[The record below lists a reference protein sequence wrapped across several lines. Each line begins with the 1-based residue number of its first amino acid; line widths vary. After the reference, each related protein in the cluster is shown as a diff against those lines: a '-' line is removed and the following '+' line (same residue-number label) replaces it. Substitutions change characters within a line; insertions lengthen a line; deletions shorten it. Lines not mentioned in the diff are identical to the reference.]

1 MGLQLR
7 DLIEVPG
14 GDHVSLH
21 VRCVRD
27 ADAQRPTIED
37 VIPHLGLQGLEREV
51 CEMIFPVST
60 SLPQMELP
68 AIEHL
73 AANWIAWDEDL
84 VPLRRFHFAF
94 LDKHAFMLAAQ
105 HAGAQ
110 HGAVLRL
117 RGSEDVLC
125 HVELHLIAE
134 SEKIELLGRL
144 HQVLHKQQGEIKSLQ
159 EGSARLFEV
168 TQRLAEELHETR
180 KALGNTL
187 ESLGAHFPQLIDDLH
202 LRAALRERPS

>member
-21 VRCVRD
+21 VRCFRD

-37 VIPHLGLQGLEREV
+37 VIPHLGLEGLEREV

-168 TQRLAEELHETR
+168 TQRLAEELQETR

-187 ESLGAHFPQLIDDLH
+187 ETLGAHFPQLIDDLH
-202 LRAALRERPS
+202 LRAALRERPA

>member
-21 VRCVRD
+21 VRCFRD

-37 VIPHLGLQGLEREV
+37 VIPHLGLEGLEREV

-168 TQRLAEELHETR
+168 TQRLAEELQETR

>member
-21 VRCVRD
+21 VRCFRD
-27 ADAQRPTIED
+27 GDAQRPTIED

-168 TQRLAEELHETR
+168 TQRLAEELQETR

>member
-7 DLIEVPG
+7 DLVEVPG
-14 GDHVSLH
+14 GEHVSLH
-21 VRCVRD
+21 VRCVKD
-27 ADAQRPTIED
+27 ATAQRPTIED
-37 VIPHLGLQGLEREV
+37 VVSHLGLEGIEREV

-94 LDKHAFMLAAQ
+94 LDKHAFTLAAQ

-110 HGAVLRL
+110 QGAVLRL
-117 RGSEDVLC
+117 RGPDDALC

-144 HQVLHKQQGEIKSLQ
+144 HEVLHKQQGEIKSLQ
-159 EGSARLFEV
+159 EGSARLFQV
-168 TQRLAEELHETR
+168 MQRLSEELQETR
-180 KALGNTL
+180 NALGKTL
-187 ESLGAHFPQLIDDLH
+187 ETLAAHFPQLIDDFR

>member
-21 VRCVRD
+21 VRCFRD
-27 ADAQRPTIED
+27 GDAQRPTIED
-37 VIPHLGLQGLEREV
+37 VIPHLGLEGLEREV

-168 TQRLAEELHETR
+168 TQRLAEELQETR

-187 ESLGAHFPQLIDDLH
+187 ETLGAHFPQLIDDLH
-202 LRAALRERPS
+202 LRAALRERPA

>member
-37 VIPHLGLQGLEREV
+37 VIPHLGLEGLEREV

-168 TQRLAEELHETR
+168 TQRLAEELQETR

>member
-21 VRCVRD
+21 VRCFRD
-27 ADAQRPTIED
+27 GDAQRPTIED
-37 VIPHLGLQGLEREV
+37 VIPHLGLEGLEREV

-110 HGAVLRL
+110 QGAVLRL

>member
-21 VRCVRD
+21 VRCFRD
-27 ADAQRPTIED
+27 GDAQRPTIED
-37 VIPHLGLQGLEREV
+37 VIPHLGLEGLEREV

-187 ESLGAHFPQLIDDLH
+187 ESLGAHFPQLIDGLH

>member
-21 VRCVRD
+21 VRCFRD
-27 ADAQRPTIED
+27 GDAQRPTIED
-37 VIPHLGLQGLEREV
+37 VIPHLGLEGLEREV

-168 TQRLAEELHETR
+168 TQRLAEELQETR

>member
-7 DLIEVPG
+7 DLVEVPG
-14 GDHVSLH
+14 GEHVSLH
-21 VRCVRD
+21 VRCVKD
-27 ADAQRPTIED
+27 ATAERPTIED
-37 VIPHLGLQGLEREV
+37 VVPLLGLEGIEREV

-60 SLPQMELP
+60 SLPQSELP

-84 VPLRRFHFAF
+84 VPLRRLHFAF
-94 LDKHAFMLAAQ
+94 LDKHAFTLAAQ
-105 HAGAQ
+105 HVGAQ

-117 RGSEDVLC
+117 RGPEDALC

-159 EGSARLFEV
+159 EGTASLFQVMERLSEEV
-168 TQRLAEELHETR
+168 QETR
-180 KALGNTL
+180 NALGKTL
-187 ESLGAHFPQLIDDLH
+187 ETLAAHFPQLIDDLR
-202 LRAALRERPS
+202 LRAAVRERPP

>member
-21 VRCVRD
+21 VRCFRD
-27 ADAQRPTIED
+27 GDAQRPTIED
-37 VIPHLGLQGLEREV
+37 VIPHLGLEGLEREV

>member
-21 VRCVRD
+21 VRCFRD

>member
-21 VRCVRD
+21 VRCFRD
-27 ADAQRPTIED
+27 GDAQRPTIED
-37 VIPHLGLQGLEREV
+37 VIPHLGLEGLEREV

-168 TQRLAEELHETR
+168 TQRLAEELQETR

-187 ESLGAHFPQLIDDLH
+187 ETLGAHFPQLIDDLH

>member
-21 VRCVRD
+21 VRCFRD

-37 VIPHLGLQGLEREV
+37 VIPHLGLEGLEREV

>member
-21 VRCVRD
+21 VRCFRD

-37 VIPHLGLQGLEREV
+37 VIPHLGLEGLEREV

-73 AANWIAWDEDL
+73 AAKWIAWDEDL

-202 LRAALRERPS
+202 LRAALRERPA

>member
-1 MGLQLR
+1 
-7 DLIEVPG
+7 
-14 GDHVSLH
+14 
-21 VRCVRD
+21 
-27 ADAQRPTIED
+27 
-37 VIPHLGLQGLEREV
+37 
-51 CEMIFPVST
+51 
-60 SLPQMELP
+60 MELP

-168 TQRLAEELHETR
+168 TQRLAEELQETR

-187 ESLGAHFPQLIDDLH
+187 ETLGAHFPQLIDDLH
-202 LRAALRERPS
+202 LRAALRERPA

>member
-37 VIPHLGLQGLEREV
+37 VIPHLGLEGLEREV

>member
-21 VRCVRD
+21 VRCFRD

-37 VIPHLGLQGLEREV
+37 VIPHLGLEGLEREV

-168 TQRLAEELHETR
+168 TQRLAEELQETR

-202 LRAALRERPS
+202 LRAALRERPA

>member
-21 VRCVRD
+21 VRCFRD
-27 ADAQRPTIED
+27 GDAQRPTIED
-37 VIPHLGLQGLEREV
+37 VIPHLGLEGLEREV

-105 HAGAQ
+105 HVGAQ

-168 TQRLAEELHETR
+168 TQRLAEELQETR

-187 ESLGAHFPQLIDDLH
+187 ETLGAHFPQLIDDLR
-202 LRAALRERPS
+202 LRAALRERPA

>member
-21 VRCVRD
+21 VRCFRD
-27 ADAQRPTIED
+27 GDAQRPTIED
-37 VIPHLGLQGLEREV
+37 VIPHLGLEGLEREV

-144 HQVLHKQQGEIKSLQ
+144 HLVLHKQQGEIKSLQ

>member
-21 VRCVRD
+21 VRCLRD

-37 VIPHLGLQGLEREV
+37 VIPHLGLEGLEREV

>member
-21 VRCVRD
+21 VRCFRD
-27 ADAQRPTIED
+27 GDAQRPTIED
-37 VIPHLGLQGLEREV
+37 VIPHLGLEGLEREV

-94 LDKHAFMLAAQ
+94 LDKHAFVLAAH

>member
-21 VRCVRD
+21 VRCFRD
-27 ADAQRPTIED
+27 GDAQRPTIED
-37 VIPHLGLQGLEREV
+37 VIPHLGLEGLEREV

-168 TQRLAEELHETR
+168 TQRLAEELQETR

-202 LRAALRERPS
+202 LRAALRERPA

>member
-21 VRCVRD
+21 VRCFRD
-27 ADAQRPTIED
+27 GDAQRPTIED
-37 VIPHLGLQGLEREV
+37 VIPHLGLEGLEREV

-202 LRAALRERPS
+202 LRAALRERPA

>member
-21 VRCVRD
+21 VRCFRD

-37 VIPHLGLQGLEREV
+37 VIPHLGLEGLEREV

-168 TQRLAEELHETR
+168 TQRLAEELRETR

>member
-1 MGLQLR
+1 MGLHVG

-21 VRCVRD
+21 VRCCRE
-27 ADAQRPTIED
+27 AAWRPATIDD
-37 VIPHLGLQGLEREV
+37 VIPHFGLEGLDRPV
-51 CEMIFPVST
+51 SEMIFPVATRLSET
-60 SLPQMELP
+60 ELP

-73 AANWIAWDEDL
+73 AANWLAWDEDL

-94 LDKHAFMLAAQ
+94 LDKHAFTLAAQ

-117 RGSEDVLC
+117 RGPEDALC

-159 EGSARLFEV
+159 EGSARLFDV
-168 TQRLAEELHETR
+168 TQRLAQELQETR
-180 KALGNTL
+180 NALGNTL
-187 ESLGAHFPQLIDDLH
+187 ETLGAHFPQLIDDLR

>member
-21 VRCVRD
+21 VRCFRD

-37 VIPHLGLQGLEREV
+37 VIPHLGLEGLEREV

-60 SLPQMELP
+60 SLPEMELP

-168 TQRLAEELHETR
+168 TQRLAEELQETR

-187 ESLGAHFPQLIDDLH
+187 ETLGAHFPQLIDDLH
-202 LRAALRERPS
+202 LRAALRERPA

>member
-21 VRCVRD
+21 VRCFRD
-27 ADAQRPTIED
+27 GDAQRPTIED
-37 VIPHLGLQGLEREV
+37 VIPHLGLEGLEREV

-73 AANWIAWDEDL
+73 AASWIAWDEDL

-94 LDKHAFMLAAQ
+94 LDKHAFVLAAQ

-134 SEKIELLGRL
+134 REKIELLGRL

-168 TQRLAEELHETR
+168 TQRLAEELQETR

-187 ESLGAHFPQLIDDLH
+187 ETLGAHFPQLIDDLH
-202 LRAALRERPS
+202 LRAALRERPA

>member
-21 VRCVRD
+21 VRCFRD
-27 ADAQRPTIED
+27 GDAQRPTIED
-37 VIPHLGLQGLEREV
+37 VIPHLGLEGLEREV

-117 RGSEDVLC
+117 RGCEDVLC

-168 TQRLAEELHETR
+168 TQRLAEELQETR

-187 ESLGAHFPQLIDDLH
+187 ETLGAHFPQLIDDLH

>member
-21 VRCVRD
+21 VRCFRD

-37 VIPHLGLQGLEREV
+37 VIPHLGLEGLEREV

-168 TQRLAEELHETR
+168 TQRLAEELQETR

-187 ESLGAHFPQLIDDLH
+187 ETLGAHFPQLIDDLH